1 MMKEP
6 TGVAVNFVRG
16 PGHPQGPAAIPAVE
30 GAHVVSEE
38 RVTLYVGNLPWAT
51 TEDDLASLF
60 EQFGP
65 VVDARIIQDR
75 VTGRSR
81 GYGFVEMARQDCV
94 SGACAGLNGYML
106 QGRSLLVSPARPK
119 PLRQ

>member
-1 MMKEP
+1 MVPEDR
-6 TGVAVNFVRG
+6 A
-16 PGHPQGPAAIPAVE
+16 
-30 GAHVVSEE
+30 
-38 RVTLYVGNLPWAT
+38 TLYVGNLPWAT

-81 GYGFVEMARQDCV
+81 GYGFVEMARRDCV
-94 SGACAGLNGYML
+94 SDACARLNGYVM
-106 QGRSLLVSPARPK
+106 QGRALLVSPARPK